1 MFIAIL
7 GRQPDISLAELEAVY
22 GVAQVRQVSAQVATV
37 ATDTID
43 LSILGGTT
51 KIGKV
56 ITTLPLKRLRDAD
69 LFTDVSKDIVHH
81 HIDAWRGVNHKITLG
96 ISAYN
101 LDAPP
106 RLVQK
111 TGLIL
116 KSALKKH
123 SVSLRL
129 VPNDDTALSTAVS
142 HNNKLGLSDNKVE
155 LMVVK
160 TGTDIIIAESRG
172 AQNITAYARRDHGK
186 PKRDAFVGMLPPKLA
201 QIMIN
206 LALGTA
212 AVEHP
217 ADPHFSE
224 ETVKSEESRIS
235 AERLT
240 KVPVA
245 LEKKSVLRGECVG
258 RMGAVS
264 DEDAEAVSDN
274 FGNEDTTAY
283 TPTIL
288 DPFCGTGTVLQ
299 EALLQGYDVL
309 ASDLSD
315 KMIDYTQQNLDW
327 IVRSH
332 RHTGTI
338 LDISQADATTHTW
351 PHASAVD
358 AVVCETYLGQPFSAP
373 PSPAKLKEVVGNCN
387 HIISS
392 FLKNIH
398 PQLRPGTPLCIAVPA
413 WRDNDGRPTH
423 LPLTRDL
430 AKLGY
435 TLTRPPLVY
444 SRPDQ
449 VVARELLVLTV
460 R

>member
-81 HIDAWRGVNHKITLG
+81 YIDAWRGVNHKITLG
-96 ISAYN
+96 ISAYS
-101 LDAPP
+101 LDVPP

-206 LALGTA
+206 LALGPQQQSSRVA
-212 AVEHP
+212 KLP
-217 ADPHFSE
+217 
-224 ETVKSEESRIS
+224 ETS
-235 AERLT
+235 AQAR
-240 KVPVA
+240 
-245 LEKKSVLRGECVG
+245 
-258 RMGAVS
+258 VS
-264 DEDAEAVSDN
+264 DERSSLRVEDCLNEVSPADTKEMNEEETRSAEAVSGN
-274 FGNEDTTAY
+274 FGNEDTTAYAY

-299 EALLQGYDVL
+299 EALLQGYSVL

-315 KMIDYTQQNLDW
+315 KMVDYTQQNLDW

-338 LDISQADATTHTW
+338 LNISQADATTHTW

>member
-37 ATDTID
+37 VTDTID
-43 LSILGGTT
+43 LSALGGTT

-101 LDAPP
+101 LDVPP

-206 LALGTA
+206 LALGPQQQSSRVA
-212 AVEHP
+212 KLP
-217 ADPHFSE
+217 
-224 ETVKSEESRIS
+224 ETS
-235 AERLT
+235 AQAR
-240 KVPVA
+240 
-245 LEKKSVLRGECVG
+245 
-258 RMGAVS
+258 VS
-264 DEDAEAVSDN
+264 DERSSLRVEDCLNEVSPADTKEMNEEETRSAEAVSGN
-274 FGNEDTTAY
+274 FGNEDTTAYAY

-299 EALLQGYDVL
+299 EALLQGYSVL

-315 KMIDYTQQNLDW
+315 KMVDYTQQNLDW

-338 LDISQADATTHTW
+338 LNISQADATTHTW

-413 WRDNDGRPTH
+413 WRGSDSHFTH

-435 TLTRPPLVY
+435 TLKRPPLVY

>member
-37 ATDTID
+37 VTDTID
-43 LSILGGTT
+43 LSALGGTT

-81 HIDAWRGVNHKITLG
+81 YIDAWRGVNHKITLG
-96 ISAYN
+96 ISAYSLN
-101 LDAPP
+101 VPP

-123 SVSLRL
+123 DVSLRL

-240 KVPVA
+240 KVPV
-245 LEKKSVLRGECVG
+245 
-258 RMGAVS
+258 
-264 DEDAEAVSDN
+264 
-274 FGNEDTTAY
+274 
-283 TPTIL
+283 PTIL

-299 EALLQGYDVL
+299 EALLQGHSVL

-315 KMIDYTQQNLDW
+315 KMVDYTQQNLDW

-338 LDISQADATTHTW
+338 LNISQADATTHTW
-351 PHASAVD
+351 PHASAID

-398 PQLRPGTPLCIAVPA
+398 PQLKPGTPLCIAIPA
-413 WRDNDGRPTH
+413 WRGSDGRLTH

-449 VVARELLVLTV
+449 VVARELLVLTIK
-460 R
+460 

>member
-1 MFIAIL
+1 MFIATL
-7 GRQPDISLAELEAVY
+7 GRQPEISFAELEAVF
-22 GVAQVRQVSAQVATV
+22 GRQNVQPATHDI
-37 ATDTID
+37 ATIDADDID

-51 KIGKV
+51 KIAKV
-56 ITTLPLKRLRDAD
+56 ITTHNYANKRDSD
-69 LFTDVSKDIVHH
+69 LFTDISRQITNHYTDK
-81 HIDAWRGVNHKITLG
+81 WRSVDHKITLG
-96 ISAYN
+96 ISTYGFN
-101 LDAPP
+101 IPP
-106 RLVQK
+106 RAVQK
-111 TGLIL
+111 TGIIL
-116 KSALKKH
+116 KGSLKK
-123 SVSLRL
+123 SGVSLRL
-129 VPNDDTALSTAVS
+129 IPNTESALSTAVS

-155 LMVVK
+155 LIIVK
-160 TGTDIIIAESRG
+160 TKTSVIIAESRG
-172 AQNITAYARRDHGK
+172 AQNITAYTRRDHGK

-201 QIMIN
+201 QIMLN
-206 LALGTA
+206 LALETSAISPRSASHLETPTQTQLTRHDEAMDGRGL
-212 AVEHP
+212 
-217 ADPHFSE
+217 SE
-224 ETVKSEESRIS
+224 PLVASSGDHQ
-235 AERLT
+235 ER
-240 KVPVA
+240 VMN
-245 LEKKSVLRGECVG
+245 SGWY
-258 RMGAVS
+258 
-264 DEDAEAVSDN
+264 AEAVSRVD
-274 FGNEDTTAY
+274 GGERATT
-283 TPTIL
+283 TIIL

-413 WRDNDGRPTH
+413 WRGSDSHFTH

>member
-7 GRQPDISLAELEAVY
+7 GRQPAISLAELEAVY

-81 HIDAWRGVNHKITLG
+81 YIDAWRGVNHKITLG
-96 ISAYN
+96 ISAYS
-101 LDAPP
+101 LDVPP

-206 LALGTA
+206 LALGPQQQSSRVA
-212 AVEHP
+212 KLP
-217 ADPHFSE
+217 
-224 ETVKSEESRIS
+224 ETS
-235 AERLT
+235 AQAR
-240 KVPVA
+240 
-245 LEKKSVLRGECVG
+245 
-258 RMGAVS
+258 VS
-264 DEDAEAVSDN
+264 DERSSLRVEDCLNEVSPADTKEMNEEETRSAEAVSDN

-299 EALLQGYDVL
+299 EALLQGYNVL

-449 VVARELLVLTV
+449 VVARELLVLTT

>member
-37 ATDTID
+37 VTDTID
-43 LSILGGTT
+43 LSALGGTT

-101 LDAPP
+101 LDVPP

-245 LEKKSVLRGECVG
+245 PPRH
-258 RMGAVS
+258 
-264 DEDAEAVSDN
+264 
-274 FGNEDTTAY
+274 
-283 TPTIL
+283 IL

>member
-37 ATDTID
+37 VTDTID
-43 LSILGGTT
+43 LSALGGTT

-101 LDAPP
+101 LDVPP

-206 LALGTA
+206 LALGPQQQSSRVA
-212 AVEHP
+212 KLP
-217 ADPHFSE
+217 
-224 ETVKSEESRIS
+224 ETS
-235 AERLT
+235 AQAR
-240 KVPVA
+240 
-245 LEKKSVLRGECVG
+245 
-258 RMGAVS
+258 VS
-264 DEDAEAVSDN
+264 DERSSLRVEDCLNEVSPADTKEMNEEETRSAEAVSDN

-413 WRDNDGRPTH
+413 WRGSDSHFTH